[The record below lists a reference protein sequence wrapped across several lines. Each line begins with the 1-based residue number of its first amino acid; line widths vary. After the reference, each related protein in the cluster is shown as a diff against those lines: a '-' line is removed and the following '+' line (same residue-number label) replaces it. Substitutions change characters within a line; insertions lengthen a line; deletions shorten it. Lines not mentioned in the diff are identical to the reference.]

1 MAHSVGED
9 RWRTQWVKIDGKWRV
24 VGRALTLRIT
34 GPFRTEHHLRHSTG
48 FTSHRPPLM
57 LLAAEEAVSMQCK
70 YPRVGIVFRITL
82 TERGPRLAF
91 GDLPI
96 SKDRSA

>member
-1 MAHSVGED
+1 MASEGLLLVP
-9 RWRTQWVKIDGKWRV
+9 
-24 VGRALTLRIT
+24 LTLWIT
-34 GPFRTEHHLRHSTG
+34 GPFRTEHDLRHRTRL
-48 FTSHRPPLM
+48 TSHRLM